1 MVKDR
6 ATEML
11 EEVERICKERTKSE
25 EEYRKC
31 VQEELGKLLST
42 QEAQQLAKEALE
54 EE

>member
-11 EEVERICKERTKSE
+11 EGVEEECKRIAKSE
-25 EEYRKC
+25 EEYQKC
-31 VQEELGKLLST
+31 LQEKLNKLLST
-42 QEAQQLAKEALE
+42 KEAQQLAKEALE